1 MLIHS
6 FIILIYSLFF
16 FFHLFWK
23 LAYIYAV
30 RIKTLTKIG
39 QFWNLYVYIGN
50 RCGVCLENDQ
60 KMIFRENTYNGRD
73 PMFPVAVTISTL
85 SDNRHTGILISA
97 GREREN

>member
-6 FIILIYSLFF
+6 FIILIYSLLFF
-16 FFHLFWK
+16 FSSVLK
-23 LAYIYAV
+23 ARVYI
-30 RIKTLTKIG
+30 RGSDKNFKIG

-85 SDNRHTGILISA
+85 PDNRHTGILISA